1 MGRDTTAFVELGRF
15 DGALGRFSRLPLR
28 PIVAFLVCASAALGQ
43 QQPPSEAAAL
53 AISANIQ
60 ANHMPFGAIL
70 DPVYAAPASD
80 QIIGYTHCG
89 DSALWTGAYLGA
101 EAFRYAVTRSP
112 DALTRVKAALSGLK
126 GLSDVTGDNRLA
138 RCMFFSDS
146 PYALG
151 MENEEAHNT
160 IYQNLPWIWIGNT
173 SRDQIV
179 GAFFGLG
186 VAYDLVDDAW
196 VKSTVSDLATLLIG
210 YISRHRWSPN
220 DDFSSTFELRPESLQ
235 MLLQV
240 ARHVNPS
247 NSVHGPFFVAPVNA
261 AVFVDV
267 QTNDSYYKFNLDYM
281 SFYHLV
287 RLQDNDD
294 NRQAYDMLRS
304 YTALHQSAFFDIVD
318 RALGAVNATRDAELC
333 ALLGQW
339 LQRPRRTTYV
349 DLTSVFPMCG
359 ADACTTLPVVFRPPT
374 DYLWQ
379 RNPFQVSGGS
389 YESIETA
396 GIDYILPY
404 WMGRYYGV
412 IPPDP
417 VQPAAQ

>member
-1 MGRDTTAFVELGRF
+1 MQRL
-15 DGALGRFSRLPLR
+15 SRLTLEA
-28 PIVAFLVCASAALGQ
+28 IVAFLVCASAAFGQ

-53 AISANIQ
+53 AISGNIQ
-60 ANHMPFGAIL
+60 ANHMPFGTIL

-80 QIIGYTHCG
+80 EIIGYTHCG
-89 DSALWTGAYLGA
+89 DSALWTGAYLAA
-101 EAFRYAVTRSP
+101 EAFRYGVTRSP
-112 DALTRVKAALSGLK
+112 DALMSVKAALSGLK

-146 PYALG
+146 LYALG

-160 IYQNLPWIWIGNT
+160 IHQNSPWIWIGNT

-186 VAYDLVDDAW
+186 VAYDIVDDDW
-196 VKSTVSDLATLLIG
+196 VKSTVSDLTTRLIG
-210 YISRHRWSPN
+210 FISRHRWSPN
-220 DDFSSTFELRPESLQ
+220 DDYSSTFQLRPESLQ

-247 NSVHGPFFVAPVNA
+247 NSVHGPFFVAPVEA

-267 QTNDSYYKFNLDYM
+267 QNNDSYYKFNLDYM
-281 SFYHLV
+281 SLYHLV

-294 NRQAYDMLRS
+294 NRRAYDILRS
-304 YTALHQSAFFDIVD
+304 YTALHQNAFFDIVD
-318 RALGAVNATRDAELC
+318 RALGAVNFTRDAELC

-339 LQRPRRTTYV
+339 LQRPRRTAYV
-349 DLTSVFPMCG
+349 DLTSMLPMCG
-359 ADACTTLPVVFRPPT
+359 ADACSAVPVVLRPPS

-389 YESIETA
+389 YEIVENA

-412 IPPDP
+412 IAPDP
-417 VQPAAQ
+417 VQPAVQ

>member
-1 MGRDTTAFVELGRF
+1 MQRL
-15 DGALGRFSRLPLR
+15 SRLTLGA
-28 PIVAFLVCASAALGQ
+28 IVAFLVCVSAAFAQ

-53 AISANIQ
+53 AISANIR
-60 ANHMPFGAIL
+60 AKHMPFGTIL
-70 DPVYAAPASD
+70 DPMYAAPASD
-80 QIIGYTHCG
+80 EIIGYTHCG
-89 DSALWTGAYLGA
+89 DSALWTGAYLAA
-101 EAFRYAVTRSP
+101 EAFRYGVTRSP

-126 GLSDVTGDNRLA
+126 VLSDLTGDNRLA
-138 RCMFFSDS
+138 RCMFLSDS

-151 MENEEAHNT
+151 MESEEAHNT
-160 IYQNLPWIWIGNT
+160 IHQNSPWIWIGNT

-186 VAYDLVDDAW
+186 VAYDVVDDAW
-196 VKSTVSDLATLLIG
+196 VKSTVSDLTTRLIG
-210 YISRHRWSPN
+210 FISRHRWSPN
-220 DDFSSTFELRPESLQ
+220 DDYLSTFELRPESLQ

-247 NSVHGPFFVAPVNA
+247 NSVHGPFFVAPVDA

-267 QTNDSYYKFNLDYM
+267 QGNDSYYKFNLDYM
-281 SFYHLV
+281 SLYHLV

-294 NRQAYDMLRS
+294 NRRAYAIVRS
-304 YTALHQSAFFDIVD
+304 YTALHQNAFFDIVD
-318 RALGAVNATRDAELC
+318 RALGAVNFTRDAELC

-339 LQRPRRTTYV
+339 LQRPRRAAYV
-349 DLTSVFPMCG
+349 DLTSVLPMCG
-359 ADACTTLPVVFRPPT
+359 AGACSVVPIVLRPPS

-389 YESIETA
+389 YEIVENA

-412 IPPDP
+412 IAPDP

>member
-1 MGRDTTAFVELGRF
+1 MQRL
-15 DGALGRFSRLPLR
+15 SRLSLGA
-28 PIVAFLVCASAALGQ
+28 IVAFLVCGSAAFGQ
-43 QQPPSEAAAL
+43 QQLPSEGAAL
-53 AISANIQ
+53 AISADIQ
-60 ANHMPFGAIL
+60 TKHMPFGAIL

-80 QIIGYTHCG
+80 QTIGYTHCG
-89 DSALWTGAYLGA
+89 DSALWTGAYLAA
-101 EAFRYAVTRSP
+101 EAFRYGVTRSP
-112 DALTRVKAALSGLK
+112 AALTSVKAALSALK
-126 GLSDVTGDNRLA
+126 ALSDVTGDNRLA
-138 RCMFFSDS
+138 RCMFLSDS
-146 PYALG
+146 PYAFE

-160 IYQNLPWIWIGNT
+160 IHQNSPWIWIGNT

-196 VKSTVSDLATLLIG
+196 VRSTVSDLATRLIG
-210 YISRHRWSPN
+210 FISRHRWSPN
-220 DDFSSTFELRPESLQ
+220 DDYSSTFELRPESLQ

-240 ARHVNPS
+240 TRHVNPL
-247 NSVHGPFFVAPVNA
+247 NSVQGPFFVAPVDA

-281 SFYHLV
+281 SLYHLV

-294 NRQAYDMLRS
+294 NRRAYDIVRT
-304 YTALHQSAFFDIVD
+304 YTALHQNAFFDIVD
-318 RALGAVNATRDAELC
+318 RALGAVNVTRDAELV

-339 LQRPRRTTYV
+339 LQRPRRASYV
-349 DLTSVFPMCG
+349 DLTSMLPMCG
-359 ADACTTLPVVFRPPT
+359 ADACSVVPVVLRPPT

-389 YESIETA
+389 SEIIENA

-412 IPPDP
+412 IAPDP

>member
-1 MGRDTTAFVELGRF
+1 MQRL
-15 DGALGRFSRLPLR
+15 SRLSFGAILTL
-28 PIVAFLVCASAALGQ
+28 FVCASAALGQ
-43 QQPPSEAAAL
+43 QPPPSEAAAL
-53 AISANIQ
+53 AISANIR
-60 ANHMPFGAIL
+60 AKHMPFGTIL

-80 QIIGYTHCG
+80 EIIGYSHCG
-89 DSALWTGAYLGA
+89 DSALWTGAYLAA
-101 EAFRYAVTRSP
+101 EAFRYSVTRSP
-112 DALTRVKAALSGLK
+112 DALTSVKTALSGLNA
-126 GLSDVTGDNRLA
+126 LSAVTGDNRLA
-138 RCMFFSDS
+138 RCMFFWNS
-146 PYALG
+146 PYAVG

-160 IYQNLPWIWIGNT
+160 INQNLPWIWIGNT

-186 VAYDLVDDAW
+186 VAYDLVDDDW
-196 VKSTVSDLATLLIG
+196 VKSTVTNLTTLLIG

-220 DDFSSTFELRPESLQ
+220 DDYLSTFELRPESLQ

-247 NSVHGPFFVAPVNA
+247 NSVHGPFFVAPVIA
-261 AVFVDV
+261 AVLLDA
-267 QTNDSYYKFNLDYM
+267 QSNDSYYKFNLDYM

-287 RLQDNDD
+287 RLQDNSD
-294 NRQAYDMLRS
+294 NRGAYDVVRS
-304 YTALHQSAFFDIVD
+304 YTALHQNAFFDIVD
-318 RALGAVNATRDAELC
+318 RALGAVNPARDAELL

-339 LQRPRRTTYV
+339 LQRPRRSTYV
-349 DLTSVFPMCG
+349 DLTSMLPMCG
-359 ADACTTLPVVFRPPT
+359 TDPCSVVPVVLRPPT

-379 RNPFQVSGGS
+379 RNPFQVNGGS
-389 YESIETA
+389 YESIENA

-412 IPPDP
+412 IAPDP

>member
-1 MGRDTTAFVELGRF
+1 MQRL
-15 DGALGRFSRLPLR
+15 SRLTLGA
-28 PIVAFLVCASAALGQ
+28 ILSLLVCASAALGQ

-60 ANHMPFGAIL
+60 AKHMPFGTIL
-70 DPVYAAPASD
+70 DPVYAAPASNE
-80 QIIGYTHCG
+80 IIGYTHCG
-89 DSALWTGAYLGA
+89 DSALWTGAYLAA
-101 EAFRYAVTRSP
+101 EAFRYSVTRSP
-112 DALTRVKAALSGLK
+112 DALTSVKAALSGLNA
-126 GLSDVTGDNRLA
+126 LSAVTGDNRLA
-138 RCMFFSDS
+138 RCMFFWNS
-146 PYALG
+146 PYAVG

-160 IYQNLPWIWIGNT
+160 INQNLPWIWIGNT

-186 VAYDLVDDAW
+186 VAYDLVDDDW
-196 VKSTVSDLATLLIG
+196 VKTTVSNLTTLLIG

-220 DDFSSTFELRPESLQ
+220 DDYLSTFELRPESLQ

-247 NSVHGPFFVAPVNA
+247 NSVHGPFFVAPVSA
-261 AVFVDV
+261 AVLLDV
-267 QTNDSYYKFNLDYM
+267 QSNDSYYKFNLDYM
-281 SFYHLV
+281 SLYHLV
-287 RLQDNDD
+287 RLQNNDD
-294 NRQAYDMLRS
+294 NRRAYDIVRS
-304 YTALHQSAFFDIVD
+304 YTALHQNAFFDIVD
-318 RALGAVNATRDAELC
+318 RALGAVNFTRDAELC

-339 LQRPRRTTYV
+339 LQRPRRAAYV
-349 DLTSVFPMCG
+349 DLTSMLPMCG
-359 ADACTTLPVVFRPPT
+359 AGACSVVPLVLRPPS

-389 YESIETA
+389 YEIIENA

-412 IPPDP
+412 IAPDP

>member
-1 MGRDTTAFVELGRF
+1 MQQL
-15 DGALGRFSRLPLR
+15 SRLTLGA
-28 PIVAFLVCASAALGQ
+28 ILAFLVCASAAFAQ
-43 QQPPSEAAAL
+43 QQPPSEAAL

-60 ANHMPFGAIL
+60 AKHMPFGSIL

-80 QIIGYTHCG
+80 EIIGYTHCG
-89 DSALWTGAYLGA
+89 DSALWTGAYLAA
-101 EAFRYAVTRSP
+101 EAFRYGATRSP
-112 DALTRVKAALSGLK
+112 DALTSVKAALSGLK
-126 GLSDVTGDNRLA
+126 SLSDLTGDNRLA
-138 RCMFFSDS
+138 RCIFLSDS
-146 PYALG
+146 PYAFG

-160 IYQNLPWIWIGNT
+160 IHQNSPWIWIGNT

-186 VAYDLVDDAW
+186 VAYDVVDDEW
-196 VKSTVSDLATLLIG
+196 VKSTVSDLTTRLIG
-210 YISRHRWSPN
+210 FISCHRWSPN
-220 DDFSSTFELRPESLQ
+220 DDYSTTFELRPESLQ

-247 NSVHGPFFVAPVNA
+247 NPVHGPFFVAPVDS

-267 QTNDSYYKFNLDYM
+267 QSNDSYYKFNLDYM
-281 SFYHLV
+281 SLYHLV

-294 NRQAYDMLRS
+294 NRRAYGMLRS
-304 YTALHQSAFFDIVD
+304 YTASHQNAFFDIVD
-318 RALGAVNATRDAELC
+318 RALGAVNLTRDAELC

-339 LQRPRRTTYV
+339 LQRPRRAAYI
-349 DLTSVFPMCG
+349 DLTSTIPMCG
-359 ADACTTLPVVFRPPT
+359 ADACSPVPVVLRPPS

-389 YESIETA
+389 YEIIENA

-412 IPPDP
+412 IAPDP